1 MITTPLIGAVIGYA
15 TNWVAVKM
23 LFRPQKEV
31 RLFGRR
37 LPFTPGV
44 IPKGKERLARAVG
57 RAVEEKLLTR
67 EVLQEVLLS
76 EEKKEVVRK
85 AAADMLERQKMSQET
100 LREAAE
106 RITSEEKTEH
116 FLERAEETVTD
127 MIYDKVLQKN
137 VGEIIADKVLEI
149 AKEKLKDSM
158 FGMMLG
164 GSLLEPIARQ
174 VEEKIMGV
182 YEGFVVASAVMSPP
196 MLEEALMLPKEQV
209 ELNVGTKNMMSVNVP
224 IFQFEASNTED
235 IYSYGFVNT
244 SGELDDSVAALKE
257 VLPLMLELAQME
269 KSAQLLAEEIEKTR
283 RRVNAL
289 EYVQIP
295 SLQETIKYITM
306 KLDENERG
314 NLARLMKVKDMMIAE
329 TRPGAGE

>member
-1 MITTPLIGAVIGYA
+1 MFAYWKLITTPLIGAVIGYA

-44 IPKGKERLARAVG
+44 IPKGKERLAWAVG
-57 RAVEEKLLTR
+57 RAVEEKLLAR

-174 VEEKIMGV
+174 VEEKINEYVAEYGRPVVEQMVREESENLQAKTVGELFEQIEDSGV
-182 YEGFVVASAVMSPP
+182 DLPALAVEQYESLVRTRLPVVLDSLRLSEIV
-196 MLEEALMLPKEQV
+196 EERIQAMDVSEVEELMLSIMKKELGAV
-209 ELNVGTKNMMSVNVP
+209 VNL
-224 IFQFEASNTED
+224 
-235 IYSYGFVNT
+235 G
-244 SGELDDSVAALKE
+244 ALIG
-257 VLPLMLELAQME
+257 LILGL
-269 KSAQLLAEEIEKTR
+269 
-283 RRVNAL
+283 VNAAIL
-289 EYVQIP
+289 
-295 SLQETIKYITM
+295 YI
-306 KLDENERG
+306 
-314 NLARLMKVKDMMIAE
+314 
-329 TRPGAGE
+329 

>member
-1 MITTPLIGAVIGYA
+1 MFAYWKLITTPLIGAVIGYA

-23 LFRPQKEV
+23 LFRPKKEV

-44 IPKGKERLARAVG
+44 IPKGKARLARAVG
-57 RAVEEKLLTR
+57 RAVEEQLLTR

-174 VEEKIMGV
+174 VEEKINEYVAEYGRPVVEQMVREESENLQAKTVGELFEQIEDSGV
-182 YEGFVVASAVMSPP
+182 DLPALAVEQYESLVRARLPVVLDSLRLSEIV
-196 MLEEALMLPKEQV
+196 EERIQAMDVSEVEELMLSIMKKELGAV
-209 ELNVGTKNMMSVNVP
+209 VNL
-224 IFQFEASNTED
+224 
-235 IYSYGFVNT
+235 G
-244 SGELDDSVAALKE
+244 ALIG
-257 VLPLMLELAQME
+257 LILGL
-269 KSAQLLAEEIEKTR
+269 
-283 RRVNAL
+283 VNAAIL
-289 EYVQIP
+289 
-295 SLQETIKYITM
+295 YI
-306 KLDENERG
+306 
-314 NLARLMKVKDMMIAE
+314 
-329 TRPGAGE
+329 

>member
-1 MITTPLIGAVIGYA
+1 MFAYWKLITTPLIGAVIGYA

-57 RAVEEKLLTR
+57 RAVEEKLLAR

-174 VEEKIMGV
+174 VEEKINEYVAEYGRPVVEQMVREESENLQAKTVGELFEQIEDSGV
-182 YEGFVVASAVMSPP
+182 DLPALAVEQYESLVRARLPVVLDSLRLSEIV
-196 MLEEALMLPKEQV
+196 EERIQAMDVSEVEELMLSIMKKELGAV
-209 ELNVGTKNMMSVNVP
+209 VNL
-224 IFQFEASNTED
+224 
-235 IYSYGFVNT
+235 G
-244 SGELDDSVAALKE
+244 ALIG
-257 VLPLMLELAQME
+257 LILGL
-269 KSAQLLAEEIEKTR
+269 
-283 RRVNAL
+283 VNAAIL
-289 EYVQIP
+289 
-295 SLQETIKYITM
+295 YI
-306 KLDENERG
+306 
-314 NLARLMKVKDMMIAE
+314 
-329 TRPGAGE
+329 

>member
-1 MITTPLIGAVIGYA
+1 MFAYWKLITTPLIGAVIGYA

-57 RAVEEKLLTR
+57 RAVEEKLLAR

-174 VEEKIMGV
+174 VEEKINEYVAEYGRPVVEQMVREESENLQAKTVGELFEQIEDSGV
-182 YEGFVVASAVMSPP
+182 DLPALAVEQYESLVRTRLSVVLDSLRLSEIV
-196 MLEEALMLPKEQV
+196 EERIQAMDVSEVEELMLSIMKKELGAV
-209 ELNVGTKNMMSVNVP
+209 VNL
-224 IFQFEASNTED
+224 
-235 IYSYGFVNT
+235 G
-244 SGELDDSVAALKE
+244 ALIG
-257 VLPLMLELAQME
+257 LILGL
-269 KSAQLLAEEIEKTR
+269 
-283 RRVNAL
+283 VNAAIL
-289 EYVQIP
+289 
-295 SLQETIKYITM
+295 YI
-306 KLDENERG
+306 
-314 NLARLMKVKDMMIAE
+314 
-329 TRPGAGE
+329 

>member
-1 MITTPLIGAVIGYA
+1 MFAYWKLITTPLIGAVIGYA

-57 RAVEEKLLTR
+57 RAVEEKLLAR

-127 MIYDKVLQKN
+127 MIYDKVLKKN

-174 VEEKIMGV
+174 VEEKINEYVAEYGRPVVEQMVREESENLQAKTVGELFEQIEDSGV
-182 YEGFVVASAVMSPP
+182 DLPALAVEQYESLVRTRLPVVLDSLRLSEIV
-196 MLEEALMLPKEQV
+196 EERIQAMDVSEVEELMLSIMKKELGAV
-209 ELNVGTKNMMSVNVP
+209 VNL
-224 IFQFEASNTED
+224 
-235 IYSYGFVNT
+235 G
-244 SGELDDSVAALKE
+244 ALIG
-257 VLPLMLELAQME
+257 LILGL
-269 KSAQLLAEEIEKTR
+269 
-283 RRVNAL
+283 VNAAIL
-289 EYVQIP
+289 
-295 SLQETIKYITM
+295 YI
-306 KLDENERG
+306 
-314 NLARLMKVKDMMIAE
+314 
-329 TRPGAGE
+329 

>member
-1 MITTPLIGAVIGYA
+1 MFAYWKLITTPLIGAVIGYA

-57 RAVEEKLLTR
+57 RAVEEKLLAR

-174 VEEKIMGV
+174 VEEKINEYVAEYGRPVVEQMVREESENLQAKTVGELFEQIEDSGV
-182 YEGFVVASAVMSPP
+182 DLPALAVEQYESLVRTRLPVVLDSLRLSEIV
-196 MLEEALMLPKEQV
+196 EERIQAMDVSEVEELMLSIMKKELGAV
-209 ELNVGTKNMMSVNVP
+209 VNL
-224 IFQFEASNTED
+224 
-235 IYSYGFVNT
+235 G
-244 SGELDDSVAALKE
+244 ALIG
-257 VLPLMLELAQME
+257 LILGL
-269 KSAQLLAEEIEKTR
+269 
-283 RRVNAL
+283 VNAAIL
-289 EYVQIP
+289 
-295 SLQETIKYITM
+295 YI
-306 KLDENERG
+306 
-314 NLARLMKVKDMMIAE
+314 
-329 TRPGAGE
+329 

>member
-1 MITTPLIGAVIGYA
+1 MFAYWKLITTPLIGAVIGYA

-44 IPKGKERLARAVG
+44 IPKGKARLARAVG
-57 RAVEEKLLTR
+57 RAVEEKLLAR

-174 VEEKIMGV
+174 VEEKINEYVAEYGRPVVEQMVREESENLQAKTVGELFEQIEDSGV
-182 YEGFVVASAVMSPP
+182 DLPALAVEQYESLVRTRLPVVLDSLRLSEIV
-196 MLEEALMLPKEQV
+196 EERIQAMDVSEVEELMLSIMKKELGAV
-209 ELNVGTKNMMSVNVP
+209 VNL
-224 IFQFEASNTED
+224 
-235 IYSYGFVNT
+235 G
-244 SGELDDSVAALKE
+244 ALIG
-257 VLPLMLELAQME
+257 LILGL
-269 KSAQLLAEEIEKTR
+269 
-283 RRVNAL
+283 VNAAIL
-289 EYVQIP
+289 
-295 SLQETIKYITM
+295 YI
-306 KLDENERG
+306 
-314 NLARLMKVKDMMIAE
+314 
-329 TRPGAGE
+329 